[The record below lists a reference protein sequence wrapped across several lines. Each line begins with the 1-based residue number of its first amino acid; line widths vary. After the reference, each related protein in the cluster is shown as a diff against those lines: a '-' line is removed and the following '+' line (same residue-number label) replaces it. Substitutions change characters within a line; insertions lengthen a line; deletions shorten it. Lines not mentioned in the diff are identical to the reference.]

1 MGIYV
6 HIPFCRNKCFYCGF
20 YSVASLQLKKAYIEA
35 LCREMELRK
44 DYLPDNKATTLYL
57 GGGTPSYLDESELE
71 LIVNKVCKTWTLDDC
86 SERSIEM
93 NPEDVTSD
101 RLAAIRYMGFNRL
114 TIGVQSFNDSILKRI
129 NRTHSATQ
137 SIQAVEKAVAS
148 GFDNIGIDLIIGLPG
163 STMKDLQDDLKMINN
178 LGIAHVSVYILSIDS
193 NSVFEKLSEKG
204 KFKPQ
209 DDDTLAEQYLMVS
222 QYLES
227 VGYEHYEI
235 SNFARNLKYS
245 QHNTSY
251 WQQKPYIGLGV
262 SAHSYDLDSRQW
274 NVSHLKK
281 YIDSLNNNQLN
292 FEREVLTDV
301 DKFNE
306 YIMTNFR
313 TMWGI
318 EPDYLSRTFPGW
330 WRSIQPKLD
339 LYLEQGLLVPQEHR
353 LRMTER
359 GWLVSDGLFS
369 ELFVNTLGNPE

>member
-20 YSVASLQLKKAYIEA
+20 YSVASLQLKEAYIKA

-71 LIVNKVCKTWTLDDC
+71 LIVNKVHNTWTLDDC
-86 SERSIEM
+86 SERSIEI
-93 NPEDVTSD
+93 NPEDVTFD
-101 RLAAIRYMGFNRL
+101 KLTALRYLGFNRL

-129 NRTHSATQ
+129 NRTHSAAQ

-163 STMKDLQDDLKMINN
+163 STLKDLQDDLNMINS
-178 LGIAHVSVYILSIDS
+178 LGIVHVSVYILSIDS

-222 QYLES
+222 QYLKNI
-227 VGYEHYEI
+227 GYEHYEI

-251 WQQKPYIGLGV
+251 WQQKPYIGLGA
-262 SAHSYDLDSRQW
+262 SAHSYDLVSRQW

-292 FEREVLTDV
+292 FERELLTDV

-318 EPDYLSRTFPGW
+318 EPDYLSQAFPGW
-330 WRSIQPKLD
+330 WQVIQPKLD
-339 LYLEQGLLVPQEHR
+339 LYFQQGLLMSQKHR
-353 LRMTER
+353 IRMTER

-369 ELFVNTLGNPE
+369 ELFVNSNKK